1 MYVAHLSDDGRVES
15 VREHL
20 VAVSE
25 MAAGFSRDF
34 DSGEFGRMLGLA
46 HDIGKYSD
54 GFQKRILANGPRV
67 DHSTA
72 GAYLLD
78 NAGLRDTGALLAYC
92 VAGHHGGLPDGG
104 SASDN
109 EELPSLQAR
118 LKHASSSDRTWLRRA
133 TSEGFE
139 LTAPPTS
146 DILQRSAND
155 PFALAFWTRMMFSCL
170 VDADF
175 LCTETFVQGQPRERL
190 DSPDFAN
197 LAQTFEESIARFF
210 PPEGRLNEVRC
221 EIMNAC
227 LEAASGKPGFYSLT
241 VPTGGGKTLASMR
254 FALHHAAREDN
265 RVRRIIYA
273 IPYTS
278 IIEQNAEVFRER
290 LGAENILE
298 HHSGFDFDADEND
311 QGDPTETARSRERMR
326 LASENWEAPI
336 VVTTNVQLFDSLFA
350 NRSSKCRKLHNI
362 ANSVIILDEAQM
374 LPIERLEPCL
384 HALRTLVND
393 YGCTVV
399 FCTATQPALSGLVE
413 GLEDVREICPDVSR
427 TFADLTRVSYEYA
440 GALSDEQL
448 ADALTSHDQAL
459 CIVNSR
465 AQAKALFD
473 LLKERK
479 VEAFHLSTLMH
490 LEHRNRIIRE
500 VRERLE
506 SGGPC
511 CVISTS
517 LIEAGVDLDFP
528 VVFRGMAGLDSIVQA
543 GGRCNREGRRD
554 PRESRVIAFDAET
567 PYRIPA
573 ETKQRASI
581 ARSVLRANGFFEQP
595 VSESSST
602 RALESP
608 LYIDEYF
615 AKLYALRKEGMDK
628 DDVYRNLSTCDV
640 RAIPFRETADL
651 FHMIDDP
658 SHTIV
663 VPCEEIEEELGVLR
677 SGHGD
682 RRTMRKLS
690 RYSVKVYSWALQ
702 ELLESGIVE
711 PLCESAYVLR
721 NPERYSQD
729 SGLDFGP
736 MRGEGLMF

>member
-1 MYVAHLSDDGRVES
+1 MYVAHLSDDGRAES
-15 VREHL
+15 VRKHL
-20 VAVSE
+20 VAVGE
-25 MAAGFSRDF
+25 MAAGFSREF
-34 DSGEFGRMLGLA
+34 DSEEFGRILGLS

-54 GFQKRILANGPRV
+54 GFQKRILENGPRV

-104 SASDN
+104 SVSDN

-118 LKHASSSDRTWLRRA
+118 LKRASSRDRTWLRRA
-133 TSEGFE
+133 AAEGFK
-139 LTAPPTS
+139 LAPPPPS
-146 DILQRSAND
+146 DILQRSSND

-175 LCTETFVQGQPRERL
+175 LCTETFVQGRPRERL
-190 DSPDFAN
+190 ESPDFAS

-221 EIMNAC
+221 EIMDAC
-227 LEAASGKPGFYSLT
+227 LEAASGEPGFYSLT

-265 RVRRIIYA
+265 RIRRIIYA

-311 QGDPTETARSRERMR
+311 QGDPAETARGRERLR
-326 LASENWEAPI
+326 LTSENWEAPI

-350 NRSSKCRKLHNI
+350 NRTSKCRKIHNI

-384 HALRTLVND
+384 HALRTLVED

-399 FCTATQPALSGLVE
+399 FCTATQPALSGLIE
-413 GLEDVREICPDVSR
+413 GLGDVREICPDVPR
-427 TFADLTRVSYEYA
+427 TFADLSRVSYEY
-440 GALSDEQL
+440 GGSLSDEQL
-448 ADALTSHDQAL
+448 ADALMSHDQAL

-473 LLKERK
+473 LLKGRE

-490 LEHRNRIIRE
+490 LEHRNRIIQE
-500 VRERLE
+500 IRERLE
-506 SGGPC
+506 SGDPC
-511 CVISTS
+511 RVVSTS
-517 LIEAGVDLDFP
+517 LVEAGVDLDFP

-543 GGRCNREGRRD
+543 GGRCNREDKRD
-554 PRESRVIAFDAET
+554 SRKSRVIAFDAET

-573 ETKQRASI
+573 ETRQRAGVT
-581 ARSVLRANGFFEQP
+581 RSVLRASGFFEQ
-595 VSESSST
+595 SASGSSST
-602 RALESP
+602 RALGSP
-608 LYIDEYF
+608 LHIGEYF
-615 AKLYALRKEGMDK
+615 ERLYALREEGMDK
-628 DDVYRNLSTCDV
+628 DDVYRSLSTCDV
-640 RAIPFRETADL
+640 RTIPFRETADL

-663 VPCEEIEEELGVLR
+663 IPCEEIEEALGALR

-690 RYSVKVYSWALQ
+690 RYSIRVYSWALQ
-702 ELLESGIVE
+702 ELLGSGIVE

-721 NPERYSQD
+721 IPERYSQD
-729 SGLDFGP
+729 SGLDLGP
-736 MRGEGLMF
+736 MRGEAIML